1 MDAASL
7 NMGKPVQIVS
17 IGQDRTV
24 ELNTKELERILLSPK
39 VKDKAVAVVSIIGAF
54 RKGKSFLLNFL
65 LRYLRSRDKFNWMG
79 DEDTPLSG
87 FSWSTGTDPNTE
99 GILLWD
105 EVFLVPTPSG
115 EELAVLLM
123 DTQGAFDSNS
133 SADETANI
141 FALSILTSSVQIY
154 NISQNI
160 QEDNL
165 QHLQLVVEYG
175 NLAQKGTNERP
186 FQKLVFLI
194 RDWQFPDEA
203 AYGAKGGH
211 ELLTKF
217 MSTHG
222 NQHNA
227 NRQLRQHLSSCFS
240 SIDCFLMPYTGKGI
254 TQASYDGRL
263 SPLDDDFKRELR
275 VLVPWLME
283 TENLHAKKIAGQEIT
298 CDHLMQY
305 FKVYVNVFKDSKRP
319 RVATI
324 LQATEQE
331 SNREAKEK
339 AKLYYLDQMNKASCK
354 NLQSLQE
361 MHKKVAKEAKNFF
374 RETPK
379 IGGEEVARQYKKS
392 LKEEIT
398 VLFNSFCYKQK
409 LADLE
414 EKEREIMVHS
424 KDCDEKLKALNEK
437 ESEFYKQMEAL
448 SSKCDDLS
456 EKKKEFDNEREQLMS
471 RTKELQKQHEAVKEK
486 RKKLEEERE
495 KFISDARKRMLGT
508 GIASLILLPASGA
521 LFLLFPPAGIVA
533 GAVTSAV
540 IGAFASAADEKKRL
554 SKE

>member
-87 FSWSTGTDPNTE
+87 FSWSTGTDPNTQ

-123 DTQGAFDSNS
+123 DTQGAFDSKS

-217 MSTHG
+217 MSTRG

-240 SIDCFLMPYTGKGI
+240 SIDCFLMPYTGK
-254 TQASYDGRL
+254 
-263 SPLDDDFKRELR
+263 
-275 VLVPWLME
+275 
-283 TENLHAKKIAGQEIT
+283 
-298 CDHLMQY
+298 
-305 FKVYVNVFKDSKRP
+305 VYVNVFKDSKQP

-339 AKLYYLDQMNKASCK
+339 AKLYYLDQMNK
-354 NLQSLQE
+354 
-361 MHKKVAKEAKNFF
+361 
-374 RETPK
+374 
-379 IGGEEVARQYKKS
+379 
-392 LKEEIT
+392 EIT

-409 LADLE
+409 LADLD
-414 EKEREIMVHS
+414 EKERLITAYF

-456 EKKKEFDNEREQLMS
+456 EKKKEFDNEREQLML
-471 RTKELQKQHEAVKEK
+471 RTKELQEQHEAVKEK

-495 KFISDARKRMLGT
+495 KLVSDARKRMLGYRNSVPFSF
-508 GIASLILLPASGA
+508 ASLGGTFPA
-521 LFLLFPPAGIVA
+521 
-533 GAVTSAV
+533 
-540 IGAFASAADEKKRL
+540 L
-554 SKE
+554 SSSWYCSRSCH